1 MVAMRIKKF
10 FIAQAIFTNVFW
22 TLLLQK
28 TGSKKNSEIQLC
40 PPNVAISPLTFE
52 FTVTVEV
59 SIKFGSAAFAAKRML
74 GRRKKPKKKSI
85 RFIEWSI

>member
-22 TLLLQK
+22 TLLLQN

-40 PPNVAISPLTFE
+40 PPNVAISPFRFE
-52 FTVTVEV
+52 FTVTVLV
-59 SIKFGSAAFAAKRML
+59 SIKFGSAALASKSMF
-74 GRRKKPKKKSI
+74 GRRKKPKKNRI
-85 RFIEWSI
+85 RFIEN